1 LNPARRGAIMLAMD
15 KTAALKRTALF
26 GELSDTDL
34 RALADRASERRLARG
49 EMLFF
54 EGDEARGLY
63 VVVEGAVR
71 AFRESLEGREQVI
84 HVESAGATIAEVPVF
99 DDGKYPST
107 VAGEED
113 SVLLFIDKRDVRRL
127 CLEHPQIALAAL
139 KLLATRVRRTAAL
152 VEQLSLFEVDQRLAR
167 LLLAEARTRGVRSGA
182 SVTVELLLTNQQIA
196 ARIGSVREVVSRAL
210 NRLQQNS
217 LISVDG
223 RRITIADEAVLQSY
237 AGD

>member
-1 LNPARRGAIMLAMD
+1 MD
-15 KTAALKRTALF
+15 KVAALKRTAMF
-26 GELSDTDL
+26 GDLSETDL
-34 RALADRASERRLARG
+34 RALADRASLRSLARG
-49 EMLFF
+49 EILFF
-54 EGDEARGLY
+54 EGDEGAGVY
-63 VVVEGAVR
+63 VIVEGSVR

-84 HVESAGATIAEVPVF
+84 HVETAGATIAEIPAF
-99 DDGKYPST
+99 DDGPYPST

-113 SVLLFIDKRDVRRL
+113 SLLLFINKHDVRRL

-139 KLLATRVRRTAAL
+139 KVLATRVRRTAAL

-167 LLLAEARTRGVRSGA
+167 LLLSEARARGKREGA
-182 SVTVELLLTNQQIA
+182 TVVVELILTNQQIA

-210 NRLQQNS
+210 NRLQQNG
-217 LISVDG
+217 LIAVDG